1 MSVSTLRQFL
11 EFINSRSINS
21 FITPA
26 SRLSIV
32 CGNESADFDSV
43 SSALSYAY
51 FDYLYQVQTSQLNN
65 ITPLVPVINIPH
77 EDLKLRKDI
86 TFMLEK
92 EYSIS
97 EDLLFFHEDLIRWK
111 TENNGLQIDAVLVDH
126 NELVNE
132 SKKLIDNVIG
142 IIDHHEDLGLYTDAK
157 PRIVQVTGS
166 CTSLVYN
173 YWNGKI
179 EDKSAMNDMIK
190 FMYGAVLLDTANF
203 KHKVEDPDREAV
215 KSYQL
220 FESESKMNLLSQDG
234 KDTFSQEQFFKTLK
248 KAKKDITGLSVR
260 DIMKK
265 DYKQFEFNVGS
276 TGKSITV
283 GIGSMV
289 KSLKWLYKE
298 YNGVEIFR
306 EECEKYRKEFNLD
319 VVVVM
324 SSSNDKKTGSFNREM
339 ALVSSPENQALVMKM
354 IDAMTPILQ
363 LEPHK
368 HIPTATC
375 WEYKQL
381 NVDASR
387 KQVVPCIKR
396 VLEQL

>member
-11 EFINSRSINS
+11 ELVKSKSINS
-21 FITPA
+21 FITPL

-51 FDYLYQVQTSQLNN
+51 FDYLYQVQTTQLSN
-65 ITPLVPVINIPH
+65 ITPLLPVINIPRD
-77 EDLKLRKDI
+77 DLKLRKDI

-92 EYSIS
+92 EYSIN
-97 EDLLFFHEDLIRWK
+97 EDLLYFHEDLIKWK
-111 TENNGLQIDAVLVDH
+111 TQHNGLQIDAVLVDH

-132 SKKLIDNVIG
+132 SKKLIDNVVG
-142 IIDHHEDLGLYTDAK
+142 IIDHHEDMGLYTDAK
-157 PRIVQVTGS
+157 PRIIQVTGS
-166 CTSLVYN
+166 CTSLIFN
-173 YWNGKI
+173 YWNAQI
-179 EDKSAMNDMIK
+179 EDKSAMKDMIK

-215 KSYQL
+215 KNYQTL
-220 FESESKMNLLSQDG
+220 ENGPTINLLSQD
-234 KDTFSQEQFFKTLK
+234 KNETFSQEQFFKTLK
-248 KAKKDITGLSVR
+248 KAKKDIKGLSVR

-276 TGKSITV
+276 SGKSITV

-298 YNGVEIFR
+298 YSGVETFR

-324 SSSNDKKTGSFNREM
+324 SSSKDKDTGSFTREM
-339 ALVSSPENQALVMKM
+339 ALVSSPENQALVTKM
-354 IDAMTPILQ
+354 IAAMTPILQ

-368 HIPTATC
+368 HTPTATC

-381 NVDASR
+381 NVEASR